1 MQTMN
6 GSRAYM
12 RVLYDS
18 NTHVLTVT
26 IIQANKLVKAQS
38 NDQKQKQ
45 LFQTNK
51 IQFHL
56 SLANKEKS
64 PKYKSTT
71 KEFSELI
78 DFNETFYFPNV
89 FESNFLLIYFQKL

>member
-1 MQTMN
+1 MHAIN
-6 GSRAYM
+6 GSRVYM

-26 IIQANKLVKAQS
+26 IIQANKLVRSQPF
-38 NDQKQKQ
+38 DQKQKQ

-64 PKYKSTT
+64 HKYKTST
-71 KEFSELI
+71 KEFAELI
-78 DFNETFYFPNV
+78 DFNETFYFPNI
-89 FESNFLLIYFQKL
+89 FESISVC

>member
-1 MQTMN
+1 MQTIN
-6 GSRAYM
+6 GSRVYM

-18 NTHVLTVT
+18 NTHVLTVA
-26 IIQANKLVKAQS
+26 IIQVNKLIKPQS
-38 NDQKQKQ
+38 TDQKQRH

-64 PKYKSTT
+64 QKYKTSL
-71 KEFSELI
+71 KEFAELI
-78 DFNETFYFPNV
+78 DFNETFYFPNI
-89 FESNFLLIYFQKL
+89 FESIFSCFFD